1 MTSQTTQWD
10 EATQT
15 SGIEINVPALAA
27 VCAALESDNAKAG
40 EAALADLH
48 PADAADVIEQLS
60 GDQVRSLARLSP
72 GLFSGEI
79 LSELSDDVREDV
91 VDVLDARQVATAI
104 GGLESDD
111 AFQVVEELDDKFR
124 AEVLDE
130 VDPKDR
136 EALVTS
142 LSFGEDSIGRLMQR
156 ELVALPLFY
165 SVAQA
170 IQSIRDAKEDDIPE
184 TFYEIYVVDPG
195 FHPVGRVG
203 LLALLRAARDTKL
216 EQVMAP
222 LQTTVTQDMDK
233 EDAAYLFEKYDL
245 PSAPVTDGTGRLVGM
260 VTMDDMVEVMHE
272 EHTEDLLALAGVTE
286 AGLGDTVWDV
296 VVSRAPWLVVN
307 LATAILASM
316 VIAMFED
323 VMKQAIALA
332 VLMPIVASMGG
343 NAATQG
349 LTVAVR
355 ALAVREITKA
365 NARRIIVREVLAG
378 LAHGLIFAMIM
389 GLIVWVWFHSLTLAV
404 VIAVAM
410 VVNHFVAGAAGILVP
425 LGLKRLGADPAV
437 ASSVFVTTVTDIIGF
452 FVFLGLAALV
462 LVR

>member
-1 MTSQTTQWD
+1 MTSQTIQRD
-10 EATQT
+10 EATET
-15 SGIEINVPALAA
+15 SGIEINVRALAA
-27 VCAALESDNAKAG
+27 VSLALESGNAKAG

-60 GDQVRSLARLSP
+60 RDQVRSLAGLAP
-72 GLFSGEI
+72 NLFSGEI

-91 VDVLDARQVATAI
+91 VDVLDARQVADAI
-104 GGLESDD
+104 GDLESDD

-124 AEVLDE
+124 AEVLGE

-136 EALVTS
+136 EALETS
-142 LSFGEDSIGRLMQR
+142 LSFDEDSIGRLMQR

-165 SVAQA
+165 SAAQA
-170 IQSIRDAKEDDIPE
+170 IQSIRDANEDDMPE
-184 TFYEIYVVDPG
+184 TFYEIYIVDPG

-203 LLALLRAARDTKL
+203 LVALLRAARDATL

-245 PSAPVTDGTGRLVGM
+245 PSAPVTDGAGRLVGM
-260 VTMDDMVEVMHE
+260 ITMDDMVEVMHE
-272 EHTEDLLALAGVTE
+272 EHTEDLLALAGVSE

-316 VIAMFED
+316 VIAVFED

-365 NARRIIVREVLAG
+365 NARRIIMREVLAG

-389 GLIVWVWFHSLTLAV
+389 GLIAWVWFHSLTLAV
-404 VIAVAM
+404 VIAIAM
-410 VVNHFVAGAAGILVP
+410 IVNHFVAGAAGILVP

-437 ASSVFVTTVTDIIGF
+437 ASSVFVTTVTDVIGF

-462 LVR
+462 LVG